1 VTAPGPPPTR
11 DRLLAAATDLI
22 EEGGYAAASV
32 AAIAARAGVSAG
44 ALYRHFPSKAE
55 LFVEVFRAHAQRELA
70 AMHAAGDR
78 TTSFTDRL
86 AAVVETYAT
95 SALGNR
101 RLAWALV
108 YEPVDPLVD
117 AERLAHRKLYRNQMA
132 ELLRLAMA
140 AGELP
145 PHDDPDLLAAVVVGG
160 IAEALAG
167 PLSPVA
173 AEADERH
180 VARAIVDLALR
191 TVGAA
196 SWSPTAT

>member
-1 VTAPGPPPTR
+1 VTELRALPTR
-11 DRLLAAATDLI
+11 DRLLTAAAAVV
-22 EEGGYAAASV
+22 EEGGYSAASV
-32 AAIAARAGVSAG
+32 AAIAERAGVSAG

-55 LFVEVFRAHAQRELA
+55 LFVEVFRTHAQRELA
-70 AMHAAGDR
+70 AMYEAGDQ
-78 TTSFTDRL
+78 TSSFTARL

-117 AERLAHRKLYRNQMA
+117 AERLTHRKLYRDQMT
-132 ELLRLAMA
+132 ELLRLGMD

-145 PHDDPDLLAAVVVGG
+145 AHDDPELLAAVVVGG

-173 AEADERH
+173 EEADEQH
-180 VARAIVDLALR
+180 VVNTIVALALR
-191 TVGAA
+191 TVGVPA
-196 SWSPTAT
+196 

>member
-1 VTAPGPPPTR
+1 MTELRALPMR
-11 DRLLAAATDLI
+11 DRLLAAAAAAI

-32 AAIAARAGVSAG
+32 AAVAERAGVSAG

-78 TTSFTDRL
+78 TTSFSARL
-86 AAVVETYAT
+86 GAVVETYAT

-117 AERLAHRKLYRNQMA
+117 AERLAHRRLYRDQMT
-132 ELLRLAMA
+132 ELLRLGMD
-140 AGELP
+140 AGEFP
-145 PHDDPDLLAAVVVGG
+145 AHDDPELLAAVVVGG

-173 AEADERH
+173 EEADEQH
-180 VARAIVDLALR
+180 VVSTIVALALR
-191 TVGAA
+191 TVGAPA
-196 SWSPTAT
+196 